1 MNQIETQM
9 NKLRLLG
16 MAKTWTAL
24 QEARKLHELSFN
36 EGMELLLQAEE
47 EERDN
52 RRFKRLEYQAGFR
65 YKASLEKVRLD
76 DTSRG
81 IDKSLITML
90 ATGSFIS
97 KGESVLITGATG
109 CGKSFLAS
117 ALGHQACLLGF
128 KVAYF
133 NMQKLLLKT
142 KMARLEGTI
151 YKFFEKL
158 AKTNLLILDDF
169 GLTHLDKQ
177 QQMDFMEMIEDRH
190 GRSSTII
197 ASQLPVASWYDVI
210 GEATIA
216 DAILDRLV
224 HASYRVEIKGESLR
238 KKQ

>member
-16 MAKTWTAL
+16 MVRSWTAL
-24 QEARKLHELSFN
+24 QETRQLHELSLVD
-36 EGMELLLQAEE
+36 GMELLLQAEE
-47 EERDN
+47 VERDN

-65 YKASLEKVRLD
+65 YKASVEEVKADPARGLD
-76 DTSRG
+76 KT
-81 IDKSLITML
+81 LLANL
-90 ATGSFIS
+90 ATGEYIS

-109 CGKSFLAS
+109 CGKSFLSS
-117 ALGHQACLLGF
+117 ALGHQACTQGY

-133 NMQKLLLKT
+133 NTQKLLLKT

-158 AKTNLLILDDF
+158 AKTNLIILDDF
-169 GLTHLDKQ
+169 GLTHLEKQ

-190 GRSSTII
+190 GQASTII
-197 ASQLPVASWYDVI
+197 SSQLPVASWYEVI
-210 GEATIA
+210 GEETIA

-224 HASYRVEIKGESLR
+224 HSSYRIEIKGESMR